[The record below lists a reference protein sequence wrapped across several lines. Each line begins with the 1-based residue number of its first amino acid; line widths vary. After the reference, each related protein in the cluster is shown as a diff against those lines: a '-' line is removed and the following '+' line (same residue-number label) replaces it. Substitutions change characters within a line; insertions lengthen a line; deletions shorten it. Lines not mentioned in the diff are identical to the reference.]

1 MAEEGRPTMSIE
13 ENKAL
18 VRRVLELLNERDTA
32 AAFEYYAPDYIYH
45 GPGGQELGGRE
56 GIKGLWAVFFAAFPD
71 LGATIE
77 DMVAEGDKLVLRW
90 RVQGTHKGEFQG
102 IAPTNKQ
109 VTLPLMEM
117 FRVAGGQ
124 LAEAWDSYD
133 RLDLMQ
139 QLGAIPQ

>member
-1 MAEEGRPTMSIE
+1 MSVE

-32 AAFEYYAPDYIYH
+32 AFEYYASDYIYH
-45 GPGGQELGGRE
+45 GPGGQELRGRE

-71 LGATIE
+71 LRATID

-90 RVQGTHKGEFQG
+90 TVRGTHRGEFQG

-109 VTLPLMEM
+109 VTLPIIEM

-124 LAEAWDSYD
+124 LVEAWDSFD

-139 QLGAIPQ
+139 QLGAIPQQG

>member
-1 MAEEGRPTMSIE
+1 MSVE

-32 AAFEYYAPDYIYH
+32 AFEYYASDYIYR
-45 GPGGQELGGRE
+45 GPGGQELRGRE

-71 LGATIE
+71 LRATID

-90 RVQGTHKGEFQG
+90 TVRGTHRGEFQG

-109 VTLPLMEM
+109 VTLPIIEM

-124 LAEAWDSYD
+124 LVEAWDSFD

-139 QLGAIPQ
+139 QLGAIPEQG

>member
-1 MAEEGRPTMSIE
+1 MSVE

-32 AAFEYYAPDYIYH
+32 ACEYYASDYIYH
-45 GPGGQELGGRE
+45 GPGGQELRGRE

-71 LGATIE
+71 LRATID

-90 RVQGTHKGEFQG
+90 TVRGTHRGEFQG

-109 VTLPLMEM
+109 VTLPIIEM

-124 LAEAWDSYD
+124 LVEAWDSFD

-139 QLGAIPQ
+139 QLGAIPQQG